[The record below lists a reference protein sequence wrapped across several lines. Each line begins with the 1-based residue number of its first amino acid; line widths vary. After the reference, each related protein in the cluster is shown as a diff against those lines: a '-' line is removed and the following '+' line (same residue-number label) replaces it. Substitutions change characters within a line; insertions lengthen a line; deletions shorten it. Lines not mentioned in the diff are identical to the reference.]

1 MNAEFESRCEFCK
14 EEVVSLDDYSN
25 HLIIVHNLKASLISN
40 IVERALKPANNQP
53 EIEEIVI
60 DDDDDE
66 DDAFDAEEPQV
77 DEELF
82 EIDTFVSGL
91 FKDLNLLVDGILPE
105 KFNEDIV
112 HQTKNDDFQLPQDLA
127 DCFTDLRDF
136 VEKMGDEESKSLNLE
151 GSQVGKIL
159 YNIKTED
166 NASPKPKTIFLCPKD
181 NCGFFTTKKGFRDLT
196 AANHFTKVHKLTLAD
211 FSSGKFTFKKHKV
224 TQDDISSGR
233 FTI

>member
-1 MNAEFESRCEFCK
+1 M
-14 EEVVSLDDYSN
+14 DDYSN

-40 IVERALKPANNQP
+40 IVERALKPAKNQP

-66 DDAFDAEEPQV
+66 EDAFDAEEPQV

-105 KFNEDIV
+105 DFNEDIV

-151 GSQVGKIL
+151 GSHVGKIL
-159 YNIKTED
+159 YNNNIKTED
-166 NASPKPKTIFLCPKD
+166 DASPKPKTIFLCPKD

>member
-105 KFNEDIV
+105 DFNEDIV

-196 AANHFTKVHKLTLAD
+196 AANHFTKVHNLTLAEI
-211 FSSGKFTFKKHKV
+211 SSGKFTFKKNKV
-224 TQDDISSGR
+224 T
-233 FTI
+233 

>member
-105 KFNEDIV
+105 DFNEDIV

-127 DCFTDLRDF
+127 DCFTDLQKRW
-136 VEKMGDEESKSLNLE
+136 G
-151 GSQVGKIL
+151 
-159 YNIKTED
+159 
-166 NASPKPKTIFLCPKD
+166 
-181 NCGFFTTKKGFRDLT
+181 TKKQNCL
-196 AANHFTKVHKLTLAD
+196 
-211 FSSGKFTFKKHKV
+211 
-224 TQDDISSGR
+224 I
-233 FTI
+233 

>member
-1 MNAEFESRCEFCK
+1 MCVFPHYYLNGLE
-14 EEVVSLDDYSN
+14 N
-25 HLIIVHNLKASLISN
+25 HLIIVHNLKRSLISN

-91 FKDLNLLVDGILPE
+91 FKDLNLLLDGIFPE
-105 KFNEDIV
+105 DFNEDIV